1 MEKVNS
7 TSVSILR
14 VLYNK
19 FGAQFV
25 SSIDIREITHF
36 LNIGEKYLYK
46 ILSILVKNGYLL
58 SSRDAYDRRYK
69 YYKITDLGFSYF
81 INAKIDKKK
90 KRVTTKWGT
99 CEEKGCGRVAD
110 LTLYRGLYL
119 CGRCLAKDNDLVD
132 LNLED
137 YVYANSGPQW

>member
-7 TSVSILR
+7 TSAAILR

-25 SSIDIREITHF
+25 SSKDIREITNF

-58 SSRDAYDRRYK
+58 SSREAFDRRYK
-69 YYKITDLGFSYF
+69 YYRVTDSGFSYF
-81 INAKIDKKK
+81 INAKIEKKK
-90 KRVTTKWGT
+90 KRVTTKLGT
-99 CEEKGCGRVAD
+99 CEGKGCDRIAN

-119 CGRCLAKDNDLVD
+119 CGRCLAKDNDLD